1 MPQLN
6 GVLPG
11 LVVDNNDPE
20 SRGRV
25 QVRFAHHPSP
35 GPFDRNSNV
44 RRSDEERDEL
54 WARVATLMAGNNRGT
69 WFMPDVGDE
78 VLVAFDAGDPT
89 SAYVIGA
96 LWSRRNQPPEFMQS
110 GNDKKVL
117 RSRNGLKI
125 TLNDVDG
132 QEDLTLETPG
142 GQKLVLSDGP
152 GRIHIADA
160 NSNSVAFEA
169 AGITVTAT
177 ANVTVNAGTVRIRA
191 GAITIDAGM
200 TTFAGTIQ
208 CDTMISNSVVS
219 ASYTPGAGNVW

>member
-11 LVVDNNDPE
+11 LVVDNDDPD
-20 SRGRV
+20 SQGRV
-25 QVRFAHHPSP
+25 KVRVQNRRAGS
-35 GPFDRNSNV
+35 FDRDRNAA
-44 RRSDEERDEL
+44 RHEPHEEL

-69 WFMPDVGDE
+69 WFIPDVGDE
-78 VLVAFDAGDPT
+78 VLLAFDAGDST
-89 SAYVIGA
+89 RAYVVGA
-96 LWSRRNQPPEFMQS
+96 LWNRTNPPPEFMDAR
-110 GNDKKVL
+110 NDKKVL

-142 GQKLVLSDGP
+142 GQKLVLRDGP

-169 AGITVTAT
+169 AGIMVDASAT
-177 ANVTVNAGTVRIRA
+177 VTVNAATVRIRA
-191 GAITIDAGM
+191 GAITVDAGL
-200 TTFAGTIQ
+200 TTFAGTIR